1 MGLLSDLG
9 FNDDDISTISNIGSI
24 LDLINTNDA
33 VDQTATDAQ
42 AAYDAAINAAKPYTV
57 TDPLGS
63 ATFDK
68 ETDTYTLG
76 MNPLTTGMFTQGLQD
91 VQRFRE
97 QVAPYMT
104 DPEAAAR
111 QRYRE
116 DLAAVQPGM
125 EDATQQ
131 MMAKLNTR
139 GMLGSS
145 IGAGI
150 AAKKSREDEIK
161 RAQMM
166 GSARTGVQS
175 DIDNYLAR
183 QQKAR
188 ADAIALAE
196 SSKGLADI
204 GTGVGSNVGG
214 VAKAL
219 TPSVTAAQTEATTAG
234 AAGTSDLINTILGLK

>member
-9 FNDDDISTISNIGSI
+9 LDDDTINNISNIGSI
-24 LDLINTNDA
+24 IDLINTNDA
-33 VDQTATDAQ
+33 VDQTAIDAQ
-42 AAYDAAINAAKPYTV
+42 AGLDAALNAAKPYTV
-57 TDPLGS
+57 FDPLGS
-63 ATFDK
+63 AVFND
-68 ETDTYTLG
+68 ETDEYTLG

-97 QVAPYMT
+97 QAAPYMK

-116 DLAAVQPGM
+116 DLAAVEPGLQ
-125 EDATQQ
+125 DANQQ
-131 MMAKLNTR
+131 MMSKLNTR
-139 GMLGSS
+139 GMMGSS

-150 AAKKSREDEIK
+150 AAKQDRENAIK
-161 RAQMM
+161 RSQMM
-166 GSARTGVQS
+166 SSARTGVQS
-175 DIDNYLAR
+175 DIDTYLAR

-204 GTGVGSNVGG
+204 GSGIGSNVGG

-219 TPSVTAAQTEATTAG
+219 TPGVTAAQTTATTAG
-234 AAGTSDLINTILGLK
+234 AAGTSDLINTILGLR